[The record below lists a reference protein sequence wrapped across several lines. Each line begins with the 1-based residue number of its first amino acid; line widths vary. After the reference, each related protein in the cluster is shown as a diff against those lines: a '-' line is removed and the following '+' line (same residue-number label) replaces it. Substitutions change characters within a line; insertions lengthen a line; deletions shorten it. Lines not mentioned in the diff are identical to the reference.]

1 MKILFL
7 LRHAAYRSG
16 EGGDPRLSDHGKEE
30 ALELAKKIKAII
42 GDSKDAI
49 TIWSS
54 SAKRAA
60 ETAEIIQQEIPL
72 AELVIEEQLWS
83 GGGHRE
89 DFHWLKQKLD
99 EFDGEILII
108 MSHLEYVR
116 DFPAKIG
123 FSRNWADYAE
133 GVKIE
138 NGECVDF

>member
-1 MKILFL
+1 MRILFL
-7 LRHAAYRSG
+7 LRHAAYRSD
-16 EGGDPRLSDHGKEE
+16 EGGDPRLSDQGKEE
-30 ALELAKKIKAII
+30 GSVLAKKIKAIV

-72 AELVIEEQLWS
+72 AELVIEEKLWS

-89 DFHWLKQKLD
+89 DFHWLKQKLNA
-99 EFDGEILII
+99 FDGEILIVV
-108 MSHLEYVR
+108 SHLEYVR
-116 DFPAKIG
+116 DFPVEIG
-123 FSRNWADYAE
+123 FGRNRADYAE